1 MNQVKKAFPTLPAEF
16 YDILCERLKAKG
28 FTDERLLAVVEGV
41 IDTCKYPTPT
51 VAHFMTFDQERTC
64 PFGFKFGIDHD
75 SRHGCTLCDEGNSKL
90 YWKCKTR
97 QRELCIKNKNE

>member
-1 MNQVKKAFPTLPAEF
+1 MSRIKKAFPTLPVEF

-28 FTDERLLAVVEGV
+28 FTDERLLATVNGV

-51 VAHFMTFDQERTC
+51 VAHFMTFDEEHLC
-64 PFGFKFGIDHD
+64 PFGFIFGVSHD
-75 SRHGCTLCDEGNSKL
+75 SKHGCSLCEDGNTKV

-97 QRELCIKNKNE
+97 QRDLSKKNDRT